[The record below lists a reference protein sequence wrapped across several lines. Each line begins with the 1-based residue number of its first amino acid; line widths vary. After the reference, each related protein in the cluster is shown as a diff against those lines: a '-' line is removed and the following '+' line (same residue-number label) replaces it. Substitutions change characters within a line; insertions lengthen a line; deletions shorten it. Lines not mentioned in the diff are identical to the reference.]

1 MTNSTCSI
9 VNLFVKSRHGAP
21 MTERQELSLK
31 AGYGIEGDVN
41 ANSISPRQI
50 LIVCHEDL
58 DDLSISPGELRENIV
73 ISGVNFESFIPGSAI
88 EFDGGVAI
96 RLTFYCEPC
105 KRIKHLVKSYKSIE
119 KKRGIL
125 GVVLSDGLLKS
136 GTGFDLHLNMFPA
149 LSETPYERFFN
160 FLMLVP
166 SGKVITYKQ
175 VIMGMGVDPSYFR
188 AIPKYLQKA
197 TANDYPVHRVLD
209 SEGALTPHVPF
220 QREKLEAEGVRVISG
235 ASLSKGLNKSFV
247 PLEDYLWSDSTVYLV

>member
-1 MTNSTCSI
+1 MTNSTGSI
-9 VNLFVKSRHGAP
+9 VNLFVKSRHSAP
-21 MTERQELSLK
+21 TIERQKLSLK

-50 LIVCHEDL
+50 LIVRHEDL
-58 DDLSISPGELRENIV
+58 LDLSINPGELRENV
-73 ISGVNFESFIPGSAI
+73 TISGVNFDSFKPGSTI
-88 EFDGGVAI
+88 EFDGGAKI

-105 KRIKHLVKSYKSIE
+105 KRIAHLVKSYKSIE

-125 GVVLSDGLLKS
+125 GVVITDGLLKS
-136 GTGFDLHLNMFPA
+136 GIQFDLHVNMFPA
-149 LSETPYERFFN
+149 LSEIPYERFLN

-175 VIMGMGVDPSYFR
+175 AIDGIGVDPSYFR

-197 TANDYPVHRVLD
+197 LAYDYPVHRVLD
-209 SEGALTPHVPF
+209 SEGALIPHVPL
-220 QREKLEAEGVRVISG
+220 QREKLEAEGVRVVSG
-235 ASLSKGLNKSFV
+235 ASLSKNLNKSFV